1 MLRVPC
7 EPPLMHRQLYDVDS
21 SPSNGGEAADAVSAA
36 PMPKLN
42 QVWEFLGILSV
53 APNLTAH
60 KASAGAGTGADVDGV
75 AASFAS
81 FGFGAL
87 TEPEEELGRN
97 PPSSLVPRLHCLCTL
112 VVLLLHGPRVLTRGL
127 ALALH
132 TQCAGRCASL
142 RQRWKSPP
150 AAPSSG
156 YRLRDHGS
164 RSHVLPPPR
173 LLAYQRCG
181 PRLLRTS
188 PVNWAATRC

>member
-7 EPPLMHRQLYDVDS
+7 EPPLMHGQLYDVDS
-21 SPSNGGEAADAVSAA
+21 SPSNGGEAADTVSAA

-97 PPSSLVPRLHCLCTL
+97 PPSSLVPRLHCLRTL
-112 VVLLLHGPRVLTRGL
+112 VVLLLHGLGCSPADWLWLSTHSAPGGVRVFASGGNHLRRHLRVATGCGTTGQGPTCS
-127 ALALH
+127 LH
-132 TQCAGRCASL
+132 PGC
-142 RQRWKSPP
+142 
-150 AAPSSG
+150 
-156 YRLRDHGS
+156 
-164 RSHVLPPPR
+164 
-173 LLAYQRCG
+173 
-181 PRLLRTS
+181 
-188 PVNWAATRC
+188 